1 MACLL
6 ASRRSEFRRFVLLT
20 GLAGLLSACGG
31 AADDAAAA
39 AERAQLA
46 AMRQAEEAAA
56 KPLALTALP
65 HLHEC
70 LGELSRKL
78 KAAAPEGDINL
89 ACLAG
94 SYQGQTA
101 RGEDCLLRI
110 NSGQRSFNYR
120 AGQREV
126 QILWATVS
134 QTADGKPVHNLES
147 ADLDAQRPGV
157 QLSQFT
163 AVPEAVTETIAL
175 RAGQPV
181 AGDGAAALP
190 QIVYQRVQQGQ
201 LEELGC
207 QFGA

>member
-1 MACLL
+1 MCCSSACRDLGVWRVAL
-6 ASRRSEFRRFVLLT
+6 AA

-31 AADDAAAA
+31 AADEAAAA

-65 HLHEC
+65 QLHQC

-110 NSGQRSFNYR
+110 NAGQRSFNYR

-126 QILWATVS
+126 QILWATVT

-147 ADLDAQRPGV
+147 SDLDAQRPGV

-175 RAGQPV
+175 RAGQSV
-181 AGDGAAALP
+181 GGAAALP

>member
-1 MACLL
+1 MRCSPASWNLWLWRLVLGLGTAGFL
-6 ASRRSEFRRFVLLT
+6 A
-20 GLAGLLSACGG
+20 ACGG

-39 AERAQLA
+39 AQRAQQA

-56 KPLALTALP
+56 KPLALSALP
-65 HLHEC
+65 QLHEC
-70 LGELSRKL
+70 IGELSRRL

-101 RGEDCLLRI
+101 SGEDCLLRI
-110 NSGQRSFNYR
+110 NAGQRSFSYR
-120 AGQREV
+120 AGRREV

-163 AVPEAVTETIAL
+163 PVPEAITETIAL

-181 AGDGAAALP
+181 AGGGPAAMP

-201 LEELGC
+201 LEEVGC
-207 QFGA
+207 RFGA